1 MSRFK
6 DIDAPII
13 VTVYDEEGKPQKMV
27 TTIAELLENTVEVLE
42 EDLVRCKGCKAWGE
56 IDQNEA
62 PAGYR
67 PCRNGYG
74 YFKQDFY
81 CGDGKR
87 KADG

>member
-6 DIDAPII
+6 DIDAPIV
-13 VTVYDEEGKPQKMV
+13 VTAYDEYGEPQKMV
-27 TTIAELLENTVEVLE
+27 TTIALLLENTVEVLE
-42 EDLVRCKGCKAWGE
+42 EDLVRCKDCKAWGE
-56 IDQNEA
+56 RNWPEL

-67 PCRNGYG
+67 PCREGYG

-87 KADG
+87 RANG